1 MSYSIEKEFL
11 AEESG
16 LNDSAFADSNEMSWK
31 DGLVMRMLELEFIS
45 DLLVDE
51 VLEILKP
58 FQNEDDA
65 FEVLSKRECKL
76 SIAIANAT
84 QI

>member
-1 MSYSIEKEFL
+1 MEKEFL
-11 AEESG
+11 AQESG
-16 LNDSAFADSNEMSWK
+16 LDDSVFADSNEMSWK

-58 FQNEDDA
+58 FQNEDEA
-65 FEVLSKRECKL
+65 FEDLSKRECKL
-76 SIAIANAT
+76 SRTIANAT
-84 QI
+84 QV